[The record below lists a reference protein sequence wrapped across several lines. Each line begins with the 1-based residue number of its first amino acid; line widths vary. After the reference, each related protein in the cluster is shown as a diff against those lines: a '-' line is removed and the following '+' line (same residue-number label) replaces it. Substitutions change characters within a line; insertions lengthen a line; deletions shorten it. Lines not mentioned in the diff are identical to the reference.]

1 MVNQEEERAAF
12 IAPLVSG
19 SLSTQ
24 PPPTVLPDAS
34 TQQEMAFAIPD
45 PNISSQPSAME
56 NGQIGTSNDGIV
68 TVDDAII
75 SGAQGR
81 APVYYPVQQDH
92 DCSTTQA
99 QQHISAIPA
108 TYVPNSIRPPKIT
121 HPDFA
126 PPPSQKKR
134 IIIATVG
141 IFLTIVSYLE
151 DWFFDL
157 ERRSITNFGA
167 FSEWIEICATLLFL
181 GGAVAGYKTGQ
192 WRCLV
197 PGLVMHYAAVKVF
210 EVVSWFL
217 D

>member
-1 MVNQEEERAAF
+1 MVNQEEERVAF
-12 IAPLVSG
+12 IAPLPG
-19 SLSTQ
+19 T
-24 PPPTVLPDAS
+24 S

-56 NGQIGTSNDGIV
+56 NGQIGILSNNDGIIATDN
-68 TVDDAII
+68 TVN

-81 APVYYPVQQDH
+81 APVYYPVQQGH
-92 DCSTTQA
+92 DSSTTQTQQP

-108 TYVPNSIRPPKIT
+108 TYVPNSIRPPKII

-126 PPPSQKKR
+126 PPPSQRKR

-141 IFLTIVSYLE
+141 IFLTIFSYLE
-151 DWFFDL
+151 DRFFDF

-197 PGLVMHYAAVKVF
+197 PGLVIHFAAVEVF
-210 EVVSWFL
+210 EVVVCMWHPTFCMG
-217 D
+217 